1 MLLVLQAGTLR
12 LCSEHPRDQEQAW
25 RHPVI
30 ALQTSSTH
38 THNTDKVPV
47 LLPTGT
53 GGSKERRG
61 ERGWGLGG
69 GSHGKPR
76 GRVFGGCGTCS
87 PCAAGVGSAL
97 TSAAQ
102 LSAPLLLL
110 WSTSTPLGGGGVVP
124 LKGRCRPQNC
134 LRWCPL
140 QLKWSRGPK
149 RPPLGPLMGD
159 LCFAIQVWDLSPFQG
174 WGKVGK
180 VGGGGATCPAGLC
193 VFHHR
198 WARVPLRGGR
208 VQLLRPQP
216 HPAGSCSVPDSREWW
231 WGFYLRGAPTNHTSA
246 SPRAPSGGSE
256 WGREGSLSRGK
267 NPALRQQ
274 GMDKASSFQ
283 GES

>member
-87 PCAAGVGSAL
+87 PCAAGVSSSL

-174 WGKVGK
+174 LGKGRKSWRRRRHLSSWAVHLPSPVGSSSPARRE
-180 VGGGGATCPAGLC
+180 GAASSP
-193 VFHHR
+193 
-198 WARVPLRGGR
+198 
-208 VQLLRPQP
+208 
-216 HPAGSCSVPDSREWW
+216 
-231 WGFYLRGAPTNHTSA
+231 SA
-246 SPRAPSGGSE
+246 SPGWELLCPRLQGVVMGFLLAGGSYQPHLCF
-256 WGREGSLSRGK
+256 S
-267 NPALRQQ
+267 
-274 GMDKASSFQ
+274 
-283 GES
+283 